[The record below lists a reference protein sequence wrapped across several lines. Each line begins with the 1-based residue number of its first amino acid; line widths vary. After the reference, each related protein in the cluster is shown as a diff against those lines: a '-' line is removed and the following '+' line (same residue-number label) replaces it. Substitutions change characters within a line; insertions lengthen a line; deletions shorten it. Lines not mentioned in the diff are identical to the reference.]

1 MPQDSLKRG
10 TRLDHYEIREPLGQG
25 GMGQVYRAWDLV
37 LQRDVAVKT
46 LNVPDAELLR
56 RFAREAEAIS
66 RLSHSNVV
74 TIHDFHADRS
84 QPYIVMEYL
93 RGKDLSSRLRR
104 GPMQPG
110 EAVDTILGVCAG
122 VHACHCL
129 GIVHRDIKPGNV
141 FLHETVE
148 FGVVVKVLDFGVA
161 MLRQGQSAELT
172 QPGHVVGTPRYLSPE
187 QVRHV
192 EADAKSDQ
200 YGIGL
205 LLYTMFAGKS
215 PFARKESHEL
225 IRAIMTADYP
235 RLRDIRPDVPGGL
248 EDAISKAMH
257 VERERRYPSVLA
269 FGQDIAKH
277 ATSETRVPSELFSS
291 VPGID
296 SSTDPSADDS
306 KTKVDIPVVE
316 SLAAGQDAGS
326 MARREKAA
334 AGMDTLEGDDS
345 RPDFGVSVV
354 PIAPFQAMP
363 VVSTTARVQTETA
376 IDLSFGGG
384 KYGPPRVEKT
394 VDLHLWSE
402 EQARSRAPEA
412 SFRVDGADESRT
424 RPSKLL
430 GIGRNRLLLV
440 AAALALVVVV
450 AILVAVFSLRA
461 SRSQASAPSP
471 RRLVLARIHDSATM
485 GPAALHERLH
495 LGRGDH
501 GLVHDAHLA
510 RPDGSA

>member
-1 MPQDSLKRG
+1 
-10 TRLDHYEIREPLGQG
+10 
-25 GMGQVYRAWDLV
+25 MGQVYRAWDLV

-84 QPYIVMEYL
+84 QPYIVMEHL
-93 RGKDLSSRLRR
+93 RGEDLSSRLRR
-104 GPMQPG
+104 WPMEVG

-148 FGVVVKVLDFGVA
+148 FGIVVKVLDFGVA
-161 MLRQGQSAELT
+161 MLRQELSADLT

-205 LLYTMFAGKS
+205 LLYTIFAGKS
-215 PFARKESHEL
+215 PFARKEGHEL

-235 RLRDIRPDVPGGL
+235 RLRDIRPDVAGGL

-257 VERERRYPSVLA
+257 VDRERRYPSVLA

-277 ATSETRVPSELFSS
+277 ATSETRVSSELFSS
-291 VPGID
+291 VPGPD
-296 SSTDPSADDS
+296 SSADPSADDS
-306 KTKVDIPVVE
+306 RTKVDLPAVE
-316 SLAAGQDAGS
+316 ILASGQDAGS

-363 VVSTTARVQTETA
+363 MVSTTARVQTKTA

-394 VDLHLWSE
+394 VDLHMWSE
-402 EQARSRAPEA
+402 KQAGSRASEA

-424 RPSKLL
+424 RPSKIL
-430 GIGRNRLLLV
+430 GLGRKKLLLA
-440 AAALALVVVV
+440 AAALALVV
-450 AILVAVFSLRA
+450 LVAMLVAFFSLRA
-461 SRSQASAPSP
+461 SRSQTLAPSIRP
-471 RRLVLARIHDSATM
+471 LVLARIHNSATM
-485 GPAALHERLH
+485 GPVSFHARLR
-495 LGRGDH
+495 LDGDDDR
-501 GLVHDAHLA
+501 LSENAHLA
-510 RPDGSA
+510 RPDDSA